1 MNLSIQTET
10 TLMEYGLL
18 NQDRSFCSKLSSLEI
33 EQFLKGEPLCAT
45 SGKERLTF
53 HFNPHSREVSVRES
67 TLEKSLSYL
76 RKSSHTEFLQLVKE
90 TTSPYFSTETSRYEK
105 KAYLKDSMSGELVE
119 LDVVKHLSKIGKEVL
134 EKGDIRSRA
143 RYRTELYRLKNYYL
157 KQMKKY
163 PENAKDFKGQLLL
176 VSKEISKVSRSV
188 KSLSEAAEPK
198 VSRVSF
204 EKEPERSP
212 VQKDRSQTESLEANK
227 SLTKDRESHEERKAN
242 SSLVQLNEKLE
253 VERNLYPGRRRR

>member
-45 SGKERLTF
+45 SGKERLMF
-53 HFNPHSREVSVRES
+53 HLNPNSREVSVRES

-76 RKSSHTEFLQLVKE
+76 RESSQTEFLQLVKE
-90 TTSPYFSTETSRYEK
+90 TASPYANDQSPRYEK
-105 KAYLKDSMSGELVE
+105 KAYMKDSVSGELLE
-119 LDVVKHLSKIGKEVL
+119 LDLMKHLARIGKEVV
-134 EKGDIRSRA
+134 EKGDLKSQS
-143 RYRTELYRLKNYYL
+143 RYRTELFRIKNYYL

-163 PENAKDFKGQLLL
+163 PVNAKDFKQQLGL

-188 KSLSEAAEPK
+188 KSLSDAAEPK
-198 VSRVSF
+198 VAKVPF

-212 VQKDRSQTESLEANK
+212 VQKDRSQAESLEAK
-227 SLTKDRESHEERKAN
+227 SLTRDRESHEERKAN
-242 SSLVQLNEKLE
+242 SSLVHLNEKLE
-253 VERNLYPGRRRR
+253 LERNLYPARRRR